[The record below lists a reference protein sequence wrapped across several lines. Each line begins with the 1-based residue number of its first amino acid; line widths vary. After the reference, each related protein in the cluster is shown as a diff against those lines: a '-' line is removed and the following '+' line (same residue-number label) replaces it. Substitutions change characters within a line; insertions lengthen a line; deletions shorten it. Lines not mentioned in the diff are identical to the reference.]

1 MSIRIRILPQG
12 LHMFENEKNI
22 FLLLFKAVPA
32 YLVLPSSSMDNI
44 LKLSGKKFSL
54 AVHLVKMDPDL
65 EKWC

>member
-1 MSIRIRILPQG
+1 
-12 LHMFENEKNI
+12 MFENEKNI

-65 EKWC
+65 EK